1 MTIVQPTVPLLQGRW
16 TSDQLH
22 WGGID
27 HMLLQGQ
34 PATAEACTS
43 VAALSDSDLNDW
55 LHNTSAQAVQRA
67 QARHNWCQASAAPD
81 TAAAEQA
88 TAATPHAPASTVSP
102 QPIPVPVSIVT
113 AASSTQQQVVL
124 QRVSQAPEA
133 ADTSSVLPEG
143 SQAQAMQ
150 VDADQNLLG
159 MSAAAEAWFNSFE
172 TMQPAQFSQGSV
184 FEAGGGRGKARCWGP
199 PLPAHL
205 PAMLRGTL
213 AQAVLGGIAGKSLV
227 NQVSRCL
234 QCDVKCV
241 VSIMLLSPVLLSRCT
256 CTVMILRSQFAKLP
270 GANTLHVSH
279 VGLSPARTVFKR
291 LKRLSCKCRCWIK
304 RYNKCW
310 TRGSDQLCFEPAAAV
325 LHDICPSH

>member
-1 MTIVQPTVPLLQGRW
+1 MTIVQPTVPLPQGRW
-16 TSDQLH
+16 TTDQLH

-34 PATAEACTS
+34 PATAEACTP
-43 VAALSDSDLNDW
+43 VAALSDSDLDDW
-55 LHNTSAQAVQRA
+55 LHHTSAQAVQRA
-67 QARHNWCQASAAPD
+67 QARHSWCQASAAPA
-81 TAAAEQA
+81 TAAAA
-88 TAATPHAPASTVSP
+88 ASTVSP
-102 QPIPVPVSIVT
+102 QPIPAPVSAVP
-113 AASSTQQQVVL
+113 AATSTQQHVALQQV
-124 QRVSQAPEA
+124 SPAPEA
-133 ADTSSVLPEG
+133 ADTSSIPEG

-159 MSAAAEAWFNSFE
+159 MSAAAEAWFDSFE
-172 TMQPAQFSQGSV
+172 TMQPAQFGQGSV
-184 FEAGGGRGKARCWGP
+184 FEVGGGRGKARCWGP

-256 CTVMILRSQFAKLP
+256 CTVMILRSQFAKLL
-270 GANTLHVSH
+270 GANTSYVSH

-310 TRGSDQLCFEPAAAV
+310 TRGSDRLCFEPAAAV